1 MKITKII
8 LSVVFIA
15 FLAISCGGG
24 GDGNGNGG
32 GGTPTGTVSQQ
43 SIDDV
48 VALLTD
54 NLSGCS
60 VSPSI
65 AAPSNA
71 ISVNKLINAVHAGMK
86 SESSALSPAQQVGVP
101 QEITGICETGS
112 ATFTLTT
119 ETETA
124 AAGNI
129 SFSQCGF
136 SFEGSSALIQGSLTF
151 SGQASQ
157 SGSISLSAST
167 SGSGISFTAGS
178 DVDFNVAF
186 NVSATISDDSDTLD
200 AEISSFSI
208 VDNINNEQFSL
219 SNVDIMASGLNGT
232 TLTLDASGQ
241 VTLPE
246 GTFNFDTITPL
257 SVNTVTEEAVV
268 VVQVDGADNSQMLIS
283 INSDD
288 DIIIQADTD
297 GNGTFNDMNDISE
310 TVNCSSLS
318 LELPDIQ
325 LPL

>member
-24 GDGNGNGG
+24 GDGDGNGG

-112 ATFTLTT
+112 ATFTITS
-119 ETETA
+119 ESETA

-129 SFSQCGF
+129 SFSGCGF

-200 AEISSFSI
+200 ATISSFSI

-246 GTFNFDTITPL
+246 GTFNFDTTTPL
-257 SVNTVTEEAVV
+257 TVDTVTEEAVV